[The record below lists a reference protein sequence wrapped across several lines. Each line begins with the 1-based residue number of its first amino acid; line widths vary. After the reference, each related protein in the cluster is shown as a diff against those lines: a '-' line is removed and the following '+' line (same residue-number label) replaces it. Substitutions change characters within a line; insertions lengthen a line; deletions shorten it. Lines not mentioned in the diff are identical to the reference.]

1 MPTRRSWSVS
11 RSGWRGWVVKLKL
24 LSPVRQGA
32 LANWAVIGVF
42 VLLCGAWVLPSNKLY
57 HQHIILFL
65 WLPAL
70 LALFHRNF
78 RALLVQPEVVL
89 FGVFSLWTLFVL
101 FTQGGGD
108 PVSKAKL
115 PFYVVLTLFGVVL
128 AAFSARVRFEAQLR
142 VAVLFGGGF
151 AILSIIDFY
160 LIGQRASGRLI
171 AIGLWDK
178 TIMAAHAVG
187 ALAVIGVFLFGPGW
201 RKTWLLALL
210 VVTAFGYAAFL
221 GFSQTRGVWVALGA
235 TLVVMVIALPTRKG
249 FLAVLL
255 MVLFVAGVA
264 LLNSEILLQRG
275 VSYRPPLWS
284 GGLRLMLDNWL
295 WGFGF
300 NQYEIL
306 VPATG
311 MSFKHPHNF
320 FLDTGVRLG
329 VPGLLLFC
337 LLWGATAIR
346 GWQNRSEPLGRA
358 LLALWMFSSVS
369 LMTDGIGLWLKPN
382 ADWLITWLPISLAM
396 VLASRQIAGMA
407 KPREWKTEL

>member
-1 MPTRRSWSVS
+1 MPTRRIWTTL
-11 RSGWRGWVVKLKL
+11 RNEWHRRVVKLKSL
-24 LSPVRQGA
+24 FFMRQNV
-32 LANWAVIGVF
+32 LANWALVGVF

-57 HQHIILFL
+57 HQLIILFL

-70 LALFHRNF
+70 LALFHRDF

-89 FGVFSLWTLFVL
+89 FGMFSLWTLFVL
-101 FTQGGGD
+101 YTQGGGD

-128 AAFSARVRFEAQLR
+128 AAFSARVQFETQLR
-142 VAVLFGGGF
+142 IAVLFGGGF
-151 AILSIIDFY
+151 AILSIVDFY

-187 ALAVIGVFLFGPGW
+187 ALAVIGAFLFGQGW
-201 RKTWLLALL
+201 RKPWLLALL
-210 VVTAFGYAAFL
+210 LAASSGYAAFL
-221 GFSQTRGVWVALGA
+221 GLSQTRGVWVALCA
-235 TLVVMVIALPTRKG
+235 TLVVMVVALPTRKG
-249 FLAVLL
+249 FLAILL
-255 MVLFVAGVA
+255 MALFVAGVA
-264 LLNSEILLQRG
+264 LVDPEILLQRG
-275 VSYRPPLWS
+275 MSYRPTLWS

-300 NQYEIL
+300 SQYEIL
-306 VPATG
+306 VPAQG
-311 MSFKHPHNF
+311 ILYKHPHNF

-329 VPGLLLFC
+329 IPGLLLFC

-358 LLALWMFSSVS
+358 LLALWTFSSVS
-369 LMTDGIGLWLKPN
+369 LLTDGIGLWLKPN

-396 VLASRQIAGMA
+396 TLASRKLMSNGVANSA
-407 KPREWKTEL
+407 

>member
-1 MPTRRSWSVS
+1 ML
-11 RSGWRGWVVKLKL
+11 RSGWRGWGAKVKFLP
-24 LSPVRQGA
+24 SAPQGT
-32 LANWAVIGVF
+32 LANWAAIGVF

-57 HQHIILFL
+57 HQLIILFL

-78 RALLVQPEVVL
+78 RGLLVQSEVVL
-89 FGVFSLWTLFVL
+89 FGMFSLWTLFVL
-101 FTQGGGD
+101 YTQGGGD

-128 AAFSARVRFEAQLR
+128 AASDTRARFEAQLR
-142 VAVLFGGGF
+142 IAVLVGGGF
-151 AILSIIDFY
+151 AILSIVDFY
-160 LIGQRASGRLI
+160 LIGQRTGGRLI
-171 AIGLWDK
+171 AIGLWDQA
-178 TIMAAHAVG
+178 IMAAHAVG
-187 ALAVIGVFLFGPGW
+187 ALAVMGAFLFGPNW
-201 RKTWLLALL
+201 RKPWILALL
-210 VVTAFGYAAFL
+210 LVAAFGYAAFL
-221 GFSQTRGVWVALGA
+221 GLSQTRGVWVALGA
-235 TLVVMVIALPTRKG
+235 TLVVMVVALPTRKG
-249 FLAVLL
+249 FLAILL

-264 LLNSEILLQRG
+264 LLNAEILLQRG
-275 VSYRPPLWS
+275 LSYRPELWG

-306 VPATG
+306 VPAQG
-311 MSFKHPHNF
+311 VLYKHPHNF

-329 VPGLLLFC
+329 VPGLLMFC
-337 LLWGATAIR
+337 LLWAATAIR

-358 LLALWMFSSVS
+358 LLALWTFSSVS

-396 VLASRQIAGMA
+396 VLVSRQIAGRA
-407 KPREWKTEL
+407 KPRE